1 MIFDPQTLASLKNAL
16 HQAQHILLIDP
27 AGIDGDSIGS
37 HIAWKLGLRQLGKQ
51 VTHFCL
57 SSLPPKYHFLRT
69 SKEMVNVLPDFTSV
83 DAVILCDQ
91 GDGMHGL
98 KERFDV
104 LKENCTVINID
115 HHHSN
120 HGIGH
125 INIVVPEA
133 TSSTQVTFYLLKE
146 LGILITADIATCLLN
161 GLYTDTGS
169 FQHSNTSKEALNLAS
184 TLLKRGA
191 NFHAIVRHNF
201 HSMPINKLRMWGRVL
216 ERVHVSEEQV
226 SVSGVTLED
235 FSETNTG
242 PDALEGV
249 VDFMTGIPE
258 SKFSLLLSE
267 RKNVVKGSLRTLRDD
282 IDLSALAQLFNGG
295 GHKKASGFALPG
307 SLKITD
313 NKVEIVPIP
322 SSS

>member
-1 MIFDPQTLASLKNAL
+1 MNFDPQTLASLKNAI
-16 HQAQHILLIDP
+16 HQSKHILLIDP
-27 AGIDGDSIGS
+27 VSIDGDSIGS
-37 HIAWKLGLRQLGKQ
+37 HVAWKLGLRQLGKN
-51 VTHFCL
+51 VTHFSL
-57 SSLPPKYHFLRT
+57 STLPPKYYFLNT
-69 SKEMVNVLPDFTSV
+69 SQELVNELPDFTDV
-83 DAVILCDQ
+83 DTVILCDQ
-91 GDGMHGL
+91 GDSMHGL

-104 LKENCTVINID
+104 LKETCTVINID

-125 INIVVPEA
+125 INIVISEA

-146 LGILITADIATCLLN
+146 LGVLITADIATCLLN

-169 FQHSNTSKEALNLAS
+169 FQHSNTSKDALNLAS

-201 HSMPINKLRMWGRVL
+201 HSMPINKLRIWGRVL
-216 ERVHVSEEQV
+216 ERIHLSEENV
-226 SVSGVTLED
+226 SVSGITMDD

-249 VDFMTGIPE
+249 VDFMNGIPN

-267 RKNVVKGSLRTLRDD
+267 RQNVVKGSLRTLRDD
-282 IDLSALAQLFNGG
+282 IDLSQLAQLFNGG
-295 GHKKASGFALPG
+295 GHKKASGFAIPG

-313 NKVEIVPIP
+313 NKVEVVPL
-322 SSS
+322 